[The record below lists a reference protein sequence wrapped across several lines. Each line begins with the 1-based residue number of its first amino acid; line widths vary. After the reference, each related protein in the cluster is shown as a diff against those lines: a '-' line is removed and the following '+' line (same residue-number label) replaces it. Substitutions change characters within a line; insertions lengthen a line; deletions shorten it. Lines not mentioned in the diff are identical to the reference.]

1 MANVFTNNTNLQKE
15 LEAAYNNEHHG
26 KPPFFHLSDK
36 AYCDECDFNRCG
48 CIYDI
53 AKRNNKTKT
62 PCATAY
68 RRAIRKKTVISNE
81 KK

>member
-36 AYCDECDFNRCG
+36 AYCDECGYNRVT

-53 AKRNNKTKT
+53 VSDKKKTAT

-68 RRAIRKKTVISNE
+68 RRAIRKKTVISDE

>member
-15 LEAAYNNEHHG
+15 LEATYNNEHHG

-36 AYCDECDFNRCG
+36 AYCNECGYNRVT

-53 AKRNNKTKT
+53 VRDKKKTAT

-68 RRAIRKKTVISNE
+68 RRAIRKKTVISDE

>member
-26 KPPFFHLSDK
+26 KPPYYLLSDK
-36 AYCDECDFNRCG
+36 EYCKFCEFNRCT

-53 AKRNNKTKT
+53 AKRKNTTKT

>member
-36 AYCDECDFNRCG
+36 AYCDECGYNRVT

-53 AKRNNKTKT
+53 VRDKKKTAT

-68 RRAIRKKTVISNE
+68 RRAIRKKTVISDE